1 VIVALRPAARGPK
14 PFGATPAGCLHFGEA
29 TGHLFLIA
37 TPFAMLALVCV
48 LFLREAPLR
57 TTIQHVDEAVMDD
70 VKVPVDVAR

>member
-1 VIVALRPAARGPK
+1 V
-14 PFGATPAGCLHFGEA
+14 

-48 LFLREAPLR
+48 LFFREAPLR